1 MDIIRQNLGENSYQ
15 ILVDEDIIPKAGSL
29 AREYLPNTRQAFVLT
44 NTTVGPLYGQKL
56 VDSLEKAGIQTFI
69 YQMPDGEDHKNFAVL
84 NEVYDAL
91 LEAKIERQGSLWA
104 LGGGVVGDLGG
115 FAAATYLRGIAFVQ
129 VPTSLLAQVD
139 SSVGGKVAVNHPK
152 GKNLIGAF
160 YQPSLVLADL
170 AALNTL
176 PEREWQVGLAEI
188 VKYGVLAGGEI
199 WQLLVNHLPLIKA
212 KDPDVIRKLV
222 VQSIKIKADV
232 VEKDERESGLRM
244 ILNLGHTIGH
254 GLEAATGYK
263 VFRHGEAVAIG
274 LVGVARLA
282 ARLGRFSQ
290 ESCQQITSIL
300 ARLGL
305 PVAVPQSVQR
315 NNLAQEILGHLSRD
329 KKVQKGE
336 VRFVLPVEIGK
347 VEVGTVPQKLLEEI
361 VRELCGEAGK

>member
-1 MDIIRQNLGENSYQ
+1 MVAVDIIRQNLGENSYQ

-263 VFRHGEAVAIG
+263 VFRHGEAV
-274 LVGVARLA
+274 
-282 ARLGRFSQ
+282 
-290 ESCQQITSIL
+290 
-300 ARLGL
+300 
-305 PVAVPQSVQR
+305 
-315 NNLAQEILGHLSRD
+315 
-329 KKVQKGE
+329 
-336 VRFVLPVEIGK
+336 
-347 VEVGTVPQKLLEEI
+347 
-361 VRELCGEAGK
+361 

>member
-1 MDIIRQNLGENSYQ
+1 M
-15 ILVDEDIIPKAGSL
+15 
-29 AREYLPNTRQAFVLT
+29 
-44 NTTVGPLYGQKL
+44 
-56 VDSLEKAGIQTFI
+56 
-69 YQMPDGEDHKNFAVL
+69 
-84 NEVYDAL
+84 
-91 LEAKIERQGSLWA
+91 
-104 LGGGVVGDLGG
+104 
-115 FAAATYLRGIAFVQ
+115 
-129 VPTSLLAQVD
+129 
-139 SSVGGKVAVNHPK
+139 
-152 GKNLIGAF
+152 
-160 YQPSLVLADL
+160 VLADL

-176 PEREWQVGLAEI
+176 PERSGRWALQRSSNTESWQEGDLAAFG
-188 VKYGVLAGGEI
+188 K
-199 WQLLVNHLPLIKA
+199 PPSLIKA

-222 VQSIKIKADV
+222 VQSIKIKAEV

>member
-1 MDIIRQNLGENSYQ
+1 M
-15 ILVDEDIIPKAGSL
+15 
-29 AREYLPNTRQAFVLT
+29 
-44 NTTVGPLYGQKL
+44 
-56 VDSLEKAGIQTFI
+56 
-69 YQMPDGEDHKNFAVL
+69 
-84 NEVYDAL
+84 
-91 LEAKIERQGSLWA
+91 
-104 LGGGVVGDLGG
+104 
-115 FAAATYLRGIAFVQ
+115 
-129 VPTSLLAQVD
+129 
-139 SSVGGKVAVNHPK
+139 NHPK

-176 PEREWQVGLAEI
+176 PGRSGRWALQRSSNTESWQEGRS
-188 VKYGVLAGGEI
+188 GSF
-199 WQLLVNHLPLIKA
+199 LVNHLPLIKA

-329 KKVQKGE
+329 KKC
-336 VRFVLPVEIGK
+336 R
-347 VEVGTVPQKLLEEI
+347 
-361 VRELCGEAGK
+361 RASALCVACGNRQGGGRHSAAKAA